1 MDPDVLTPKSE
12 TRSSVGGQGSFERA
26 GFDVSLARKLA
37 AQLDIDL
44 HLAVELVAS
53 GVHPTWPRRSCL

>member
-1 MDPDVLTPKSE
+1 MDPDVLTPTE
-12 TRSSVGGQGSFERA
+12 RDQVERWRTRELERA

-53 GVHPTWPRRSCL
+53 GCPPDLAAQILL